1 MGVTSKLHCH
11 KCGHKFERNYGIG
24 VLGKGTLYCDHC
36 GKPMNVDFSL
46 GWAVDMDCDCG
57 GTYKAEALGC
67 CPRFCVV
74 SSSPVKRNL
83 PCTTSQESRVFISRP
98 SMAFR

>member
-11 KCGHKFERNYGIG
+11 ICGHEFERNYGIG
-24 VLGKGTLYCDHC
+24 VLGKGTLYCDRC

-46 GWAVDMDCDCG
+46 GWAVDMDCECG

-67 CPRFCVV
+67 CPECGARLVEEDMV
-74 SSSPVKRNL
+74 GSVQSD
-83 PCTTSQESRVFISRP
+83 
-98 SMAFR
+98 